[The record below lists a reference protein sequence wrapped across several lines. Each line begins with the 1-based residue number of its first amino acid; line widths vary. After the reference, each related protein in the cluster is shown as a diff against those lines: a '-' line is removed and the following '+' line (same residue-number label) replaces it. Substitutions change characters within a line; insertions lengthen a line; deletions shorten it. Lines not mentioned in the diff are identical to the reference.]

1 MQLEFFG
8 AAGEVTGSCHIL
20 RVGGAT
26 LLPECGMIRWRP
38 PARSGCRPAAACGHL
53 PLLTNLKLCRI
64 TETSM
69 AINRIRHGAI
79 GNPTDVHG

>member
-8 AAGEVTGSCHIL
+8 AAGEVTGSCLIL

-26 LLPECGMIRWRP
+26 LLPDCGLIPMRP
-38 PARSGCRPAAACGHL
+38 TARSGCRPAAACGRL
-53 PLLTNLKLCRI
+53 PLLTNLKLCRT
-64 TETSM
+64 TEESM

-79 GNPTDVHG
+79 GNPADVRG